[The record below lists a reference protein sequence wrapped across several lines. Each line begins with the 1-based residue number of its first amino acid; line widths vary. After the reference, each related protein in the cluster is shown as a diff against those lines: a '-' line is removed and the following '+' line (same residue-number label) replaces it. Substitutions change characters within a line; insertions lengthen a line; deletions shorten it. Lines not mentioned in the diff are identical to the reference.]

1 MSPIIKTVDSLDF
14 DHHPNFTPTD
24 LHSRARKIHQ
34 MTKQTLFTPYTLGS
48 LTLSNRVVLA
58 PLTRNRAGQGFVPS
72 EFAATYYSQRASAGL
87 LISEATQIS
96 RQGQGYQDTPG
107 IYTQAQIDG
116 WRTVTD
122 AVHAKG
128 GKIFLQLWHVGRV

>member
-1 MSPIIKTVDSLDF
+1 MLVIIKTVDSLDF
-14 DHHPNFTPTD
+14 DHHPNCTHTD
-24 LHSRARKIHQ
+24 LHQRARKKYQ
-34 MTKQTLFTPYTLGS
+34 MSNQTLFTPYTLGD

-58 PLTRNRAGQGFVPS
+58 PLTRNRAGAGFVPS

-107 IYTQAQIDG
+107 IYTPAQIDAG
-116 WRTVTD
+116 AR
-122 AVHAKG
+122 
-128 GKIFLQLWHVGRV
+128 